1 MSGLAERLKHKRI
14 VIWGTGNTGHAFY
27 QEYRD
32 KISLSVCTSSEENPK
47 PIAGMEVVEYRDLDK
62 NKDFIVICSIYY
74 ETIMRR
80 LFADGWMPGRDYLR
94 SDLFNA
100 EYEAANGKKLIVT
113 IGRCHIWRISS
124 VLNCL
129 SQFREKYTIVHFD
142 QPKVCM
148 SENEFHYMESAECME
163 MLANADILLRPATVM
178 LKLNHDYEYLQNK
191 LPEKGRVIAISLPVF
206 GSYWPQDTGKERQ
219 MAKWYVSPYGK
230 NLKAFGEKDNVIEK
244 LIESGKSKREIIDII
259 SDADYFDREQ
269 VLQNHSQTMTRAY
282 FWDRI
287 ADIKIADFIEENYQ
301 TIKLYCDRG
310 HLHYNLLKEYVRRF
324 LTALQEE
331 ECIEQCE
338 KIDWEAFETGLSA
351 PTDSLI
357 YPSTAKILG
366 LGFVNENTLYRF
378 QLADQTKFVT
388 FREGLEMQTEYYMR
402 ARKLLEMCYVDR
414 SQV

>member
-1 MSGLAERLKHKRI
+1 
-14 VIWGTGNTGHAFY
+14 
-27 QEYRD
+27 
-32 KISLSVCTSSEENPK
+32 
-47 PIAGMEVVEYRDLDK
+47 
-62 NKDFIVICSIYY
+62 
-74 ETIMRR
+74 
-80 LFADGWMPGRDYLR
+80 
-94 SDLFNA
+94 
-100 EYEAANGKKLIVT
+100 
-113 IGRCHIWRISS
+113 
-124 VLNCL
+124 
-129 SQFREKYTIVHFD
+129 
-142 QPKVCM
+142 
-148 SENEFHYMESAECME
+148 
-163 MLANADILLRPATVM
+163 
-178 LKLNHDYEYLQNK
+178 
-191 LPEKGRVIAISLPVF
+191 
-206 GSYWPQDTGKERQ
+206 

-230 NLKAFGEKDNVIEK
+230 NLKAFGEKDHVIEK

-414 SQV
+414 GQV